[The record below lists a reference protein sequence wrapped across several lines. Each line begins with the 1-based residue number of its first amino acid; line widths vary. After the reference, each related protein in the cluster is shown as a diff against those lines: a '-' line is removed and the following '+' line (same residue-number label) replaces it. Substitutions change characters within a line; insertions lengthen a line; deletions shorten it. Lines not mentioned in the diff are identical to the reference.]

1 MGHIDDLMVTLAARL
16 RAQNVS
22 CSSSDDV
29 LVHVTRLQGLHPVDP
44 ILRGLHFPSKMSG
57 NFSFP
62 DSKVDSLAPAKP
74 KIMTVYGTRPEA
86 IKVAPVVSALQD
98 DERFDSVVAS
108 TGQHREMLEQVN
120 KRFGIVPDYDMA
132 LMKPGQ
138 SLNELVSRAIAGL
151 DAIIEEVKP
160 DVIISQGD
168 TSTAMVAAL
177 AGFHRGVKI
186 VHLEAGLRTGNI
198 YSPFPEEAN
207 RKIIGQLAS
216 LHLAPTNESRE
227 NLRRENLRSKDIVVT
242 GNTVIDAL
250 LAASK
255 WEVHFDDPRLAA
267 LTGTEQKVVLVT
279 THRRE
284 NLEAMAEIGGA
295 VQDLAMS
302 YPQHIFTLPL
312 HLNPQVRN
320 AVMPQVKTLP
330 NVIITDP
337 LPYDQF
343 TALMNRAHLVL
354 TDSGGVQEEAP
365 SLGKPVLVMR
375 ENTERPEAVVAGTVK
390 LVSTDRERIVV
401 EASNL
406 LDHDAAYAAMA
417 NAINPYGDGN
427 AAARAVAAIAEL
439 SHVGTRIEEFDPEVG
454 RAKADPQWH

>member
-1 MGHIDDLMVTLAARL
+1 MPNST
-16 RAQNVS
+16 
-22 CSSSDDV
+22 
-29 LVHVTRLQGLHPVDP
+29 
-44 ILRGLHFPSKMSG
+44 
-57 NFSFP
+57 
-62 DSKVDSLAPAKP
+62 P

-86 IKVAPVVSALQD
+86 IKVAPVVSALQQD
-98 DERFDSVVAS
+98 DRFESVVVS

-120 KRFGIVPDYDMA
+120 QRFGIEPDYDMA

-138 SLNELVSRAIAGL
+138 GLNELVSRALAGL
-151 DAIIEEVKP
+151 QTIIEDEQP
-160 DVIISQGD
+160 DVVISQGD
-168 TSTAMVAAL
+168 TSTAMAAAL
-177 AGFHRGVKI
+177 AGFHCGAKV

-198 YSPFPEEAN
+198 HSPFPEEAN
-207 RKIIGQLAS
+207 RKLIGQVTS
-216 LHLAPTNESRE
+216 LHLAPTQESRE
-227 NLRRENLRSKDIVVT
+227 NLRRENIRSKDIVVT

-250 LAASK
+250 IAASK

-267 LTGTEQKVVLVT
+267 LTDTEQKVVLVT

-302 YPQHIFTLPL
+302 YPQHVFALPL

-320 AVMPQVKTLP
+320 AVMPQVEALP

-343 TALMNRAHLVL
+343 TALMNRAYLVL

-390 LVSTDRERIVV
+390 LVGTDRDRIVA
-401 EASNL
+401 EAKNL
-406 LDHDAAYAAMA
+406 LDQDAAYAAMA
-417 NAINPYGDGN
+417 NAVNPYGDGN
-427 AAARAVAAIAEL
+427 AAERAVAAIAQL
-439 SHVGTRIEEFDPEVG
+439 TGVGERIEEFEPELQ
-454 RAKADPQWH
+454 A